1 MNIILEIIDT
11 NTINLDNYINIL
23 KEIAIRNCEI
33 LYYDSSK
40 SLIALLQDFR
50 YDTASFERIFSY
62 MLINSGYLTKKD
74 SNQYGCPA
82 NEVKI
87 MIQDRII
94 LTWANRRVFLNSRYD
109 FYELASSINF
119 YQDDLKVNAKNIE
132 KLINLAKKGLEELNE
147 RTFGSIIFAAFIN
160 SKNSIN
166 YKIGLSS
173 GNGYLDIIMYF
184 HDRADIY
191 ELKFILRSTIYN
203 AEKTLQEALGQ
214 IHKKKYM
221 STVIERINGEES
233 KNGINSI
240 KLIPMLLC
248 KMSSEADYQCKIGS

>member
-1 MNIILEIIDT
+1 M
-11 NTINLDNYINIL
+11 
-23 KEIAIRNCEI
+23 
-33 LYYDSSK
+33 
-40 SLIALLQDFR
+40 
-50 YDTASFERIFSY
+50 
-62 MLINSGYLTKKD
+62 
-74 SNQYGCPA
+74 
-82 NEVKI
+82 
-87 MIQDRII
+87 
-94 LTWANRRVFLNSRYD
+94 TWANRRVFLNSRYD

-240 KLIPMLLC
+240 RLIPMLLC
-248 KMSSEADYQCKIGS
+248 KMSSEGDYQCKIGS